1 MANGYRKRSTTG
13 ATGVKR
19 TTTQKQGGG
28 VKTTTSQKTGS
39 SSRIAFTRN
48 ANGSAVQ
55 TTTRKTGD
63 GYIIRQSKTI
73 VPKYKP
79 VKHPKQPKMPK
90 LKTTVV
96 KEKKVRQRAPAATK
110 ISKPRVKKVN
120 WNLVFAPSKT
130 PRKRTP
136 RVATGQNQTG
146 FFEGVFNL
154 IKGTFFIILAL
165 AVLSAIFGG

>member
-1 MANGYRKRSTTG
+1 MANAYRKRSTTG

-19 TTTQKQGGG
+19 TVTQKQGGG

-63 GYIIRQSKTI
+63 GYIVRQSKTI

-79 VKHPKQPKMPK
+79 VKHPKLPKMPK
-90 LKTTVV
+90 LKTTVM
-96 KEKKVRQRAPAATK
+96 KEKKPRPLRAPQVRKA
-110 ISKPRVKKVN
+110 PRQKKVN
-120 WNLVFAPSKT
+120 FNAMFGRSRRTSSGTNNL
-130 PRKRTP
+130 
-136 RVATGQNQTG
+136 G
-146 FFEGVFNL
+146 FFGTLFLYTKWFLFLMIFLTVFN
-154 IKGTFFIILAL
+154 G
-165 AVLSAIFGG
+165 IFGG

>member
-28 VKTTTSQKTGS
+28 VKTTTSHKTGS

-63 GYIIRQSKTI
+63 GYIIRQSKTL

-96 KEKKVRQRAPAATK
+96 KEKKPRPLRA
-110 ISKPRVKKVN
+110 PRVKKGPRPKKVN
-120 WNLVFAPSKT
+120 FNWLFAS
-130 PRKRTP
+130 PRRTRAP
-136 RVATGQNQTG
+136 QQSGSSSTNDLG
-146 FFEGVFNL
+146 FFATLFLYTKWFIFLMIFLAVFN
-154 IKGTFFIILAL
+154 G
-165 AVLSAIFGG
+165 IFGS